1 VNKRQVSTIAL
12 GLPEAEQHET
22 WGHPTFRV
30 RGKIFAS
37 LSDTDAAIVKAT
49 PDEQAALLA
58 QDPDTF
64 TVAPWLG
71 RHGWVQ
77 IRLSKADKTQVREL
91 VTQAWRS
98 TAPKRLLTD
107 AGGN

>member
-1 VNKRQVSTIAL
+1 MNKRQLTTIAL
-12 GLPEAEQHET
+12 ALPEAEQHQT

-37 LSDTDAAIVKAT
+37 LPDTDAAIVKAT
-49 PDEQAALLA
+49 PAEQAALLA

-64 TVAPWLG
+64 TAAPWHG

-77 IRLSKADKTQVREL
+77 IRLSKADNAQVREL

-98 TAPKRLLTD
+98 TAPKRLLTE
-107 AGGN
+107 AHQQ